1 MRSQNRDVMEL
12 SRVRAARMALAVV
25 AAFAMIAVAVAARP
39 AEAQTVRV
47 IERTSARGDSVVERI
62 LVADADEVKRVVAMW
77 RDREGRLVREIRAA
91 GVTDTSA
98 RRKLEQQLALHARD
112 GFAIMSAVQTRCI
125 DERVPRPSGYIGV
138 NLTSEYV
145 VENGRPRSI
154 GTRVTSVE
162 PGSPAERA
170 GVLREDKVIS
180 IAGMDM
186 RERVPDLSEQLHPGR
201 SVVVRVERQGLAR
214 ELSLTVARRP
224 EGFGD
229 SCGEFERA
237 LIPMRLPGR
246 GRIAGEEPGAARV
259 LVQTRERAPRGET
272 VRAVVPEQG
281 DVVRLLVFGPE
292 AENRAAVGFFA
303 GAEFRTLDADWGE
316 VLGVRQGVIVNAVA
330 DGSSAAQAGLK
341 GGDVIIALGR
351 SPVASPVMLVQM
363 LGSME
368 STEATLSVARGRE
381 RKTVTLRW
389 GPR

>member
-1 MRSQNRDVMEL
+1 MRTT
-12 SRVRAARMALAVV
+12 ARTRIAQAITRGVVV
-25 AAFAMIAVAVAARP
+25 AVGAVGAIAAIAP
-39 AEAQTVRV
+39 TAEAQRVRV

-62 LVADADEVKRVVAMW
+62 LLADADEVKRVVAAW
-77 RDREGRLVREIRAA
+77 RDREGQLVREIRAA
-91 GVTDTSA
+91 DAADTSA
-98 RRKLEQQLALHARD
+98 RRRLEQQLALHTRD
-112 GFAIMSAVQTRCI
+112 GFAIMSAVQARCI
-125 DERVPRPSGYIGV
+125 DERVPRPAGYLGV

-145 VENGRPRSI
+145 VENARPKSI

-170 GVLREDKVIS
+170 GVLRDDKVIS
-180 IAGMDM
+180 IAGLDM
-186 RERVPDLSEQLHPGR
+186 RERVPDLSEQLLPGR
-201 SVVVRVERQGLAR
+201 NVVVRVERNGIAR

-224 EGFGD
+224 EGFGE

-237 LIPMRLPGR
+237 LMPWRIPGPGR
-246 GRIAGEEPGAARV
+246 I
-259 LVQTRERAPRGET
+259 
-272 VRAVVPEQG
+272 VVDE
-281 DVVRLLVFGPE
+281 VRLLVFGPG

-341 GGDVIIALGR
+341 GGDVIVALGR
-351 SPVASPVMLVQM
+351 SPVVSPVMLVQM

-368 STEATLSVARGRE
+368 STEATLSVVRGRE